1 MNCSPEFCLCYLL
14 IFIFPI
20 TSYVVIETR
29 SSALKCRLNMLK
41 PVWKYEYYQEGDVI
55 IGGLV
60 SAHIRIVRQGSIE
73 EGTLGWGNEPVSLD
87 FCEEVDLEEYRC
99 ILAMILAVNEIN
111 KNPDLLPNVTLGYHI
126 FSTCSDPMKT
136 IGYATK
142 ILSGENE
149 APNYYCKGHGEVA
162 GFIGDGTFHTNHA
175 LAQLLSLHRYTQ
187 ITYRA
192 TDLHLSDVKIYP
204 TLFRMIPDD
213 WVRFAAIIKLL
224 KYLEWNWVGILTAWD
239 GSGDEEAQEL
249 RKKMS
254 QHGICTD
261 YIVQFTHNEEGAFQ
275 RIRII
280 SKSAAKVIIVCGI
293 FTPDFY
299 YFISQMPSVIETIT
313 FIFPPSWSKLSCV
326 TASCEALIKYSFI
339 FIWSPNEIPNIE
351 RYENGV
357 NFSSCP
363 NDPILEDIGLYA
375 FHCLSSNK
383 LKNYRLQLYNEFSAE
398 RCTDVKNVLP
408 FLVGFAAMLSYAYK
422 AVYVMGNALHA
433 MYMEKHKSEQNRLQ
447 RKEDRLVTGT

>member
-1 MNCSPEFCLCYLL
+1 
-14 IFIFPI
+14 
-20 TSYVVIETR
+20 
-29 SSALKCRLNMLK
+29 
-41 PVWKYEYYQEGDVI
+41 
-55 IGGLV
+55 
-60 SAHIRIVRQGSIE
+60 
-73 EGTLGWGNEPVSLD
+73 
-87 FCEEVDLEEYRC
+87 
-99 ILAMILAVNEIN
+99 MILAVNEIN

-204 TLFRMIPDD
+204 TLFRMTPDD
-213 WVRFAAIIKLL
+213 WVRFSAIIKLL
-224 KYLEWNWVGILTAWD
+224 EYLGWNWVGILTAWD

-261 YIVQFTHNEEGAFQ
+261 YIIQLTHNKEVAFQ

-280 SKSAAKVIIVCGI
+280 SKSAAKVIIVCGT
-293 FTPDFY
+293 FTTEFY
-299 YFISQMPSVIETIT
+299 YFIYEMSSVIETIT
-313 FIFPPSWSKLSCV
+313 FIFPPSWTKLSFV
-326 TASCEALIKYSFI
+326 NASWDALIKYSFI
-339 FIWSPNEIPNIE
+339 FICSPNEIANIE

-375 FHCLSSNK
+375 FHCLSSNI
-383 LKNYRLQLYNEFSAE
+383 LKNDRLQLYNNFSSE
-398 RCTDVKNVLP
+398 HCTDLKNVSS
-408 FLVGFAAMLSYAYK
+408 FLAVFSAMLSYAYK
-422 AVYVMGNALHA
+422 AVYVMGSALHA

-447 RKEDRLVTGT
+447 HRVSWIISVYITMILSYIIGQKCVFGWLNKVVMEK